1 MCVGWPMQIL
11 DAAETAAV
19 LSALHGHAGG
29 DEGACVRGGPV
40 PTCALLADH
49 APDGDGDAPVLA
61 RGRGRVEHVDL
72 RLVGRC
78 APGDWVLVY
87 QGAARER
94 LDAER
99 AAEIHAA
106 LDLLEQGLAGAHD
119 LADADPGFALPSAMS
134 AAQLAALAGGPVGAA
149 DSASDSVCDSARGDD
164 SLCAHTPSPEPHLER
179 P

>member
-11 DAAETAAV
+11 DAAEAAAV
-19 LSALHGHAGG
+19 LSALHGGALRVDDSAHA
-29 DEGACVRGGPV
+29 
-40 PTCALLADH
+40 
-49 APDGDGDAPVLA
+49 APDEAPVLA

-78 APGDWVLVY
+78 EPGDWVLVY

-94 LDAER
+94 LDPQR

-106 LDLLEQGLAGAHD
+106 LDLLEQGLAGADD

-134 AAQLAALAGGPVGAA
+134 PAQLAALAGGHVAT
-149 DSASDSVCDSARGDD
+149 
-164 SLCAHTPSPEPHLER
+164 AHALPDLSPEPLLER

>member
-11 DAAETAAV
+11 DAAQATAV
-19 LSALHGHAGG
+19 LSTLHDPAGG
-29 DEGACVRGGPV
+29 FEGACVRGGAV
-40 PTCALLADH
+40 PTGAPRADNSP
-49 APDGDGDAPVLA
+49 AGDEDAPVLA

-78 APGDWVLVY
+78 EPGDWVLVY

-94 LDAER
+94 LDPQR

-106 LDLLEQGLAGAHD
+106 LDLLEQGLAGADD
-119 LADADPGFALPSAMS
+119 LADVDPGFALPSAMS
-134 AAQLAALAGGPVGAA
+134 PAQLAAMAGGHVAT
-149 DSASDSVCDSARGDD
+149 
-164 SLCAHTPSPEPHLER
+164 AHALPDLSPEPLLER